1 MRKVFLYYPAIAV
14 VTFLLVQAF
23 WGVFGAIFK
32 IGNITWRAI
41 LSGVVTVVILRI
53 IRLFSWRQTFRTS
66 SIDWST
72 GMVGVAAA
80 VFGIISLN
88 IVEDMMPL
96 PDQMQDTFIA
106 MAFSIEGALCIAVIA
121 PLVEEIVFRE
131 CMLGHMLR
139 NGVNRWVA
147 IVVSSL
153 VFGIIHLNLA
163 QIPFATAIGIILGI
177 VYYKSGNIVLTSI
190 IHILNNSAAL
200 VQMRVLG
207 DDVADF
213 RLTEWLGG
221 ITTSVLCAVVAMVV
235 CITLLRMFWK
245 TYKKQNKYETV
256 Y

>member
-1 MRKVFLYYPAIAV
+1 MRKVFLFYPAIAV
-14 VTFLLVQAF
+14 MTFLLVQAL
-23 WGVFGAIFK
+23 WGVLGVIFK
-32 IGNITWRAI
+32 TGNITWQVI
-41 LSGVVTVVILRI
+41 LSSVVTVVILRS

-66 SIDWST
+66 SIDWSA
-72 GMVGVAAA
+72 GMVGIAAS
-80 VFGIISLN
+80 VFGIVSLN
-88 IVEDMMPL
+88 IVEEMMPL

-147 IVVSSL
+147 IVISSL
-153 VFGIIHLNLA
+153 VFGIIHLNPA

-177 VYYKSGNIVLTSI
+177 VYYKSKNIVLTSI

-200 VQMRVLG
+200 VQMHVLG
-207 DDVADF
+207 DKAADF
-213 RLTEWLGG
+213 RLTEWFGS
-221 ITTSVLCAVVAMVV
+221 ITTAVLCAVVAMVV
-235 CITLLRMFWK
+235 CVVMLRQFWK
-245 TYKKQNKYETV
+245 TYKNKKYETV